1 MITLTRDQTTNG
13 AGSFALI
20 VVGDKKFLC
29 PRWIEVP
36 MDTEMKDITVLAKP
50 ELPREEPSE
59 DLELQFTGSKG
70 NLYTVARRGGGWTC
84 TCPASSFQKFK
95 DCKHIKEAKGTV

>member
-13 AGSFALI
+13 AGSFTLV

-36 MDTEMKDITVLAKP
+36 MDTEMKDVTVLPKP
-50 ELPREEPSE
+50 EVPRVEPGKNEEWK
-59 DLELQFTGSKG
+59 FTGSKG
-70 NLYTVARRGGGWTC
+70 NIYTVAKIDGKWSC
-84 TCPASSFQKFK
+84 SCPAASFQRFK
-95 DCKHIKEAKGTV
+95 DCKHVQEAKKLV